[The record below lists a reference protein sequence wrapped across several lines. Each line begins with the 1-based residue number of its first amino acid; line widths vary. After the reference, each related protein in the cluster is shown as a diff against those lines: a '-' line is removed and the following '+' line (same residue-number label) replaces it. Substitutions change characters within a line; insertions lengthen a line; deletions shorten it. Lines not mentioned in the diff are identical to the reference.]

1 VDGIE
6 IVASPFPALLTGPY
20 AGAELSA
27 PARAAASAT
36 FAALSAVVSSIGSAV
51 SADVQVFVLVG
62 RTHQHANR
70 DVLVESDL
78 LPVRLRRS
86 GTAIDAR
93 GAAPAEQPGTAS
105 APG

>member
-70 DVLVESDL
+70 DALIEGNPLQVR
-78 LPVRLRRS
+78 PVRP
-86 GTAIDAR
+86 GR
-93 GAAPAEQPGTAS
+93 GR
-105 APG
+105 